1 MPDEDAVTP
10 FPEVCQ
16 QARIEYLRLRIV
28 IDNEDSGQNHS
39 KNQKYRFALDKSR
52 FRILGKQT

>member
-16 QARIEYLRLRIV
+16 QTGIEHFRLGIV
-28 IDNEDSGQNHS
+28 IDDKNTCQNHRQDQ
-39 KNQKYRFALDKSR
+39 KNRLTLDKSR
-52 FRILGKQT
+52 FRILSKQT